1 MRSLDIIDTGPERID
16 TYKSFNH
23 KGLHRL
29 DRNIVSLEGE
39 RIDTYKS
46 FNHKGLHR
54 LDREIGARRPQ
65 GGVEYLPGCQM
76 TD

>member
-1 MRSLDIIDTGPERID
+1 MDIIDTGPERID

-54 LDREIGARRPQ
+54 LGKVGERRR
-65 GGVEYLPGCQM
+65 
-76 TD
+76 